1 LTARYP
7 TPARADIENPA
18 VQGGLPHSEIHGS
31 KLVRSSPW
39 LIAAYHVLHRL
50 SAPRHPPDALR
61 SLDRSHYQCPSRCIQ
76 PSLGRPDADVIDKKD
91 QFLCRICLNGNAVKP
106 CRPRS
111 AAAPSERG
119 GQTNPYL
126 HDVKDANGSR
136 RIRNCFTG
144 PQPLP
149 TDPLTEWWSQ
159 TGSNRRPPACKAGA
173 LPTELWPRSERH
185 PAMIQSDPSRRRQ
198 AQRAAVEAPTAVN
211 PPGPERLVGL
221 GRLELPT
228 SRLSGVRSNHLSY
241 RPERLENSC
250 ATRKKEKRRRRHP
263 ACWGLTGPDCSN
275 DEPIGP
281 DYPEN
286 PEGSSLERR

>member
-1 LTARYP
+1 MYS
-7 TPARADIENPA
+7 
-18 VQGGLPHSEIHGS
+18 VQDTLAGWFPNSEIRGS
-31 KLVRSSPW
+31 KLVRSSSRH
-39 LIAAYHVLHRL
+39 IAAYHVLHRL

-173 LPTELWPRSERH
+173 LPTELCP
-185 PAMIQSDPSRRRQ
+185 
-198 AQRAAVEAPTAVN
+198 
-211 PPGPERLVGL
+211 
-221 GRLELPT
+221 
-228 SRLSGVRSNHLSY
+228 RLSFRLDCDLASSPFAPGGAN
-241 RPERLENSC
+241 RPFP
-250 ATRKKEKRRRRHP
+250 KV
-263 ACWGLTGPDCSN
+263 
-275 DEPIGP
+275 EPIARSGGP
-281 DYPEN
+281 
-286 PEGSSLERR
+286 GRI

>member
-1 LTARYP
+1 M
-7 TPARADIENPA
+7 
-18 VQGGLPHSEIHGS
+18 
-31 KLVRSSPW
+31 RSSLAGRGARQPP
-39 LIAAYHVLHRL
+39 LNEAARQIPIFTM
-50 SAPRHPPDALR
+50 SKMPTDPE
-61 SLDRSHYQCPSRCIQ
+61 
-76 PSLGRPDADVIDKKD
+76 G
-91 QFLCRICLNGNAVKP
+91 
-106 CRPRS
+106 
-111 AAAPSERG
+111 SE
-119 GQTNPYL
+119 TT
-126 HDVKDANGSR
+126 SW
-136 RIRNCFTG
+136 G

-185 PAMIQSDPSRRRQ
+185 PAMIQSDPSKRRQ
-198 AQRAAVEAPTAVN
+198 AQRAAVEAPAAVN